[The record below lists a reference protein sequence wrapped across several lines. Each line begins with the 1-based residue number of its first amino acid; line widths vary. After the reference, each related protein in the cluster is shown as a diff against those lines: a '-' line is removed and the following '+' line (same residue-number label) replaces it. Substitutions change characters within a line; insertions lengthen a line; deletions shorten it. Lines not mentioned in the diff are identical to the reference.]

1 MLLSL
6 ALLFLPFPYPF
17 APIQLTLIS
26 TLTIG
31 APSFILALQPSGK
44 RRRDVFWKTSCCGP
58 CRVVSTAVLLLTAL
72 CLRQPLGLAAAQE
85 STLCTVVAAA
95 SGLVTLALTCLPF
108 QWLRAC
114 VVALMTIGMAVG
126 MLCFPKVFY
135 LTPLD
140 RDVWL
145 IVAGL
150 CASALPLQLL
160 LSALIRRQERALRR
174 KKKAPG
180 KDSFPE
186 TPMVS

>member
-1 MLLSL
+1 M
-6 ALLFLPFPYPF
+6 
-17 APIQLTLIS
+17 
-26 TLTIG
+26 
-31 APSFILALQPSGK
+31 
-44 RRRDVFWKTSCCGP
+44 
-58 CRVVSTAVLLLTAL
+58 LLLTVL
-72 CLRQPLGLAAAQE
+72 CLREPLGLAAAQE

-108 QWLRAC
+108 HWLRAC